1 MSKQPSLLSRVNSKD
16 VLKIILSLAYSD
28 MKSVFKLVAYNK
40 NLLKKLDIN
49 IKDYYQYNIIKIVNP
64 LLLLFVIV
72 YSILEI
78 SIFICFV
85 LYTIYI
91 LKEGRFNDKIL
102 KEGYNVQIKNFVDF
116 MDNYFLVAYLVF
128 IILKFLLLIFIFIT
142 NCIIGD
148 LDIKIKIFVSL
159 CLIEFLHYIMLII
172 KFCLAK
178 NLINKELLEA
188 YKSDGKFLWYF
199 SLDKLMIFLLPALI
213 GSISIT
219 NYYIIL
225 VSSFIIPPYLNQINK
240 INIDEFEL
248 PEGFNKLNEKDKNK
262 LIFKKE
268 NMEEYSYNLNFDQ
281 ILLIGKLNDI
291 RYQNHLRALEYHEEE
306 KLPDFIKN
314 IKTLLILFPNENIY
328 KLSTNLYI
336 FKYLKNEFQ
345 NHLNDREILNIITI
359 DFLDRISILEQND
372 IEFISIYKNNLDN
385 NRLNNRINE
394 RNVSIDIESQRIM
407 NANTKDEL
415 NDQVLNLN
423 IRGKSKKSNND
434 E

>member
-16 VLKIILSLAYSD
+16 VLKKILSLAYSD

-49 IKDYYQYNIIKIVNP
+49 IKDYYQYNIIKIVNK
-64 LLLLFVIV
+64 LLLFFVIF

-148 LDIKIKIFVSL
+148 LDVKIKIFVSL

-178 NLINKELLEA
+178 NIINKELLETDE
-188 YKSDGKFLWYF
+188 SDPKLLWYT
-199 SLDKLMIFLLPALI
+199 LDNIMIELLPVLKGAN
-213 GSISIT
+213 SII

-240 INIDEFEL
+240 ININEFEL

-314 IKTLLILFPNENIY
+314 TKTLLILFPNENIY

-394 RNVSIDIESQRIM
+394 RNVSNDIESGIIT

>member
-1 MSKQPSLLSRVNSKD
+1 MIK
-16 VLKIILSLAYSD
+16 
-28 MKSVFKLVAYNK
+28 F
-40 NLLKKLDIN
+40 LKKDTM
-49 IKDYYQYNIIKIVNP
+49 
-64 LLLLFVIV
+64 F
-72 YSILEI
+72 
-78 SIFICFV
+78 IF
-85 LYTIYI
+85 
-91 LKEGRFNDKIL
+91 
-102 KEGYNVQIKNFVDF
+102 KNFVDF

-148 LDIKIKIFVSL
+148 LDVKIKIFVSL

-178 NLINKELLEA
+178 NIINKELLETDE
-188 YKSDGKFLWYF
+188 SDPKLLWYT
-199 SLDKLMIFLLPALI
+199 LDNIMIELLPVLKGAN
-213 GSISIT
+213 SII

-240 INIDEFEL
+240 ININEFEL

-314 IKTLLILFPNENIY
+314 TKTLLILFPNENIY

-385 NRLNNRINE
+385 NRSNNRINE
-394 RNVSIDIESQRIM
+394 RNVSIDIESGIIT

>member
-16 VLKIILSLAYSD
+16 VLKKILSLAYSD

-72 YSILEI
+72 YSLLEI

-148 LDIKIKIFVSL
+148 LDVKIKIFVSL

-178 NLINKELLEA
+178 NIINKELLETDE
-188 YKSDGKFLWYF
+188 SDPKLLWYT
-199 SLDKLMIFLLPALI
+199 LDNIMIELLPILKGA
-213 GSISIT
+213 ISIT

-240 INIDEFEL
+240 ININEFEL

-281 ILLIGKLNDI
+281 ILLIRKLNDI

-385 NRLNNRINE
+385 NRSNNRINE
-394 RNVSIDIESQRIM
+394 RNV
-407 NANTKDEL
+407 
-415 NDQVLNLN
+415 
-423 IRGKSKKSNND
+423 
-434 E
+434 

>member
-16 VLKIILSLAYSD
+16 VLKKILSLAYSD

-49 IKDYYQYNIIKIVNP
+49 IKDYYQYNIIKIVNK
-64 LLLLFVIV
+64 LLLFFVIF

-116 MDNYFLVAYLVF
+116 MDNYCLVAYLVF

-148 LDIKIKIFVSL
+148 LDVKIKIFVSL

-178 NLINKELLEA
+178 NIINKELLETDE
-188 YKSDGKFLWYF
+188 SDPKLLWYT
-199 SLDKLMIFLLPALI
+199 LDNIMIELLPVLKGAN
-213 GSISIT
+213 SII

-240 INIDEFEL
+240 ININEFEL

-314 IKTLLILFPNENIY
+314 PKTLLILFPNENIY

-394 RNVSIDIESQRIM
+394 RNVSNDIESGIIT